1 MRGYFGLG
9 QLSAT
14 EKSDILDQHKSLY
27 NGYQTMQ
34 PQVSNT
40 QPLYTYDFAGDKD
53 GMVVNNK
60 GEVKKY
66 TNMGIN
72 EQVNQSTGPYDECFI
87 SQGIPKEKI
96 PQFCK
101 SWETMGKCASEM
113 MKGEFYKTTEFMDKV
128 DAALDCMFKKIREEK
143 DYGIN
148 EQVESKEM
156 CEQCGGRMTEGICE
170 QCGGGE
176 MEEATGK
183 LDDIYDEED
192 LNPSAGF
199 DYIEGSSNSTD
210 TFEKMHHMKKIKSE
224 GEYEDPDNED
234 DGFEDLQAGEEIDED
249 ETDGKPYE
257 MGKRGMKA
265 SRARSSFTPT
275 PQENEILNNLFG
287 QYGDDIPPI
296 VIRYLRK
303 LPRKTLLNRLVRV
316 GLIDKDLLQGKET
329 IDEQGYTG
337 GGNAPD
343 MDLSNIKP
351 AYDFVS
357 DGPMAGGDVYPTEGE
372 IEEEMS
378 PEDKMRYKRRGITY
392 DNLLSFIDYEKTQWD
407 MCHDFSDEFEYA
419 DNIISSAID
428 NFFAETGQ
436 DYENDNLFDELHD
449 ICKDWFGEDLI
460 SGYYQECEGH
470 EEEEDEE
477 DFMFM
482 ESAFADEIDEVDVS
496 GSQGIYGEMDPPYD
510 FDSEGPGKAGP
521 YQRSS
526 YNEEE
531 VEDEEEFEI
540 DEDLQESFNNQ
551 KNKITEMMSRMK
563 IIK

>member
-1 MRGYFGLG
+1 MSNEKMEKEKYLLIKLIVMRGYFGLG

-14 EKSDILDQHKSLY
+14 EKQNILDQHKSLY

-72 EQVNQSTGPYDECFI
+72 EQVEG
-87 SQGIPKEKI
+87 
-96 PQFCK
+96 
-101 SWETMGKCASEM
+101 
-113 MKGEFYKTTEFMDKV
+113 
-128 DAALDCMFKKIREEK
+128 
-143 DYGIN
+143 
-148 EQVESKEM
+148 KEM

-170 QCGGGE
+170 QCGSGD
-176 MEEATGK
+176 MEEGVGK

-199 DYIEGSSNSTD
+199 DYIEGPSNSID
-210 TFEKMHHMKKIKSE
+210 TFEKMHKNLYKE
-224 GEYEDPDNED
+224 DEYEDPDNED
-234 DGFEDLQAGEEIDED
+234 DGFEDLEVGDQIDED
-249 ETDGKPYE
+249 ETDDMPYE
-257 MGKRGMKA
+257 KGKRGMKA
-265 SRARSSFTPT
+265 SRARASFIPT

-287 QYGDDIPPI
+287 QYGEDIPPI

-303 LPRKTLLNRLVRV
+303 LPRKTLLNRLIRV
-316 GLIDKDLLQGKET
+316 GLIDKDLLKGSET
-329 IDEQGYTG
+329 INEQGYTG

-343 MDLSNIKP
+343 MDLSNIDP
-351 AYDFVS
+351 AYDFIS

-372 IEEEMS
+372 MGEQA
-378 PEDKMRYKRRGITY
+378 PEDMLKYRIRGVTY
-392 DNLLSFIDYEKTQWD
+392 SNLLTFIEYEKDQFDT
-407 MCHDFSDEFEYA
+407 CKDFGDEFEYA
-419 DNIISSAID
+419 DNVITTALD
-428 NFFAETGQ
+428 TFFIETEQ
-436 DYENDNLFDELHD
+436 ELHSD
-449 ICKDWFGEDLI
+449 FYFEVHDMCKDWFGEDLI
-460 SGYYQECEGH
+460 IEYMEECGGQEEK
-470 EEEEDEE
+470 EEE

-540 DEDLQESFNNQ
+540 DEDLQESFHNQ
-551 KNKITEMMSRMK
+551 KNKIVEMMSRMK
-563 IIK
+563 VIK

>member
-72 EQVNQSTGPYDECFI
+72 EQV
-87 SQGIPKEKI
+87 
-96 PQFCK
+96 
-101 SWETMGKCASEM
+101 
-113 MKGEFYKTTEFMDKV
+113 
-128 DAALDCMFKKIREEK
+128 
-143 DYGIN
+143 
-148 EQVESKEM
+148 ESKEM

-176 MEEATGK
+176 MEEGVGK

-265 SRARSSFTPT
+265 SRARASFTPT

-287 QYGDDIPPI
+287 QYGEDIPPI

-337 GGNAPD
+337 GGNAPN
-343 MDLSNIKP
+343 MDINIEP
-351 AYDFVS
+351 AYNFRS
-357 DGPMAGGDVYPTEGE
+357 NGPDEVYPTEGE
-372 IEEEMS
+372 MEEQT
-378 PEDKMRYKRRGITY
+378 PEDNTRYRRRGITY

-407 MCHDFSDEFEYA
+407 ACHDFSDEFEYA

-436 DYENDNLFDELHD
+436 DYENDDLFDELHD
-449 ICKDWFGEDLI
+449 ICKDWFGEELL
-460 SGYYQECEGH
+460 SSYYEECGGQ
-470 EEEEDEE
+470 EEEEEE

-496 GSQGIYGEMDPPYD
+496 GSQGIYGEMEPPYV
-510 FDSEGPGKAGP
+510 FDPEGPGKAGP

-526 YNEEE
+526 YYEEE
-531 VEDEEEFEI
+531 DEDEESEEDFEL
-540 DEDLQESFNNQ
+540 DEDLKESFMEQ
-551 KNKITEMMSRMK
+551 KNKVMKMMNRMK

>member
-14 EKSDILDQHKSLY
+14 EKQDILDQHKSLY

-40 QPLYTYDFAGDKD
+40 QPLYVYDFAGDKD

-72 EQVNQSTGPYDECFI
+72 EQY
-87 SQGIPKEKI
+87 EKA
-96 PQFCK
+96 
-101 SWETMGKCASEM
+101 G
-113 MKGEFYKTTEFMDKV
+113 V
-128 DAALDCMFKKIREEK
+128 
-143 DYGIN
+143 
-148 EQVESKEM
+148 
-156 CEQCGGRMTEGICE
+156 CEQCGGTMREDVCE
-170 QCGGGE
+170 QCGGKMEGE
-176 MEEATGK
+176 VEEGVGK

-199 DYIEGSSNSTD
+199 DYIEGSSNSVD
-210 TFEKMHHMKKIKSE
+210 TFEKMHKNLYKE
-224 GEYEDPDNED
+224 DEYEDDDNED
-234 DGFEDLQAGEEIDED
+234 DGFEDLE
-249 ETDGKPYE
+249 
-257 MGKRGMKA
+257 
-265 SRARSSFTPT
+265 
-275 PQENEILNNLFG
+275 L
-287 QYGDDIPPI
+287 GDQ
-296 VIRYLRK
+296 L
-303 LPRKTLLNRLVRV
+303 
-316 GLIDKDLLQGKET
+316 
-329 IDEQGYTG
+329 DEQGYTG

-343 MDLSNIKP
+343 MDISNIEP
-351 AYDFVS
+351 AYNFQS
-357 DGPMAGGDVYPTEGE
+357 DGPDEVYPTEGE
-372 IEEEMS
+372 MEEQS
-378 PEDKMRYKRRGITY
+378 PEDNMRYRRRGIIY

-436 DYENDNLFDELHD
+436 DSETDEFFDKLHD

-460 SGYYQECEGH
+460 SGYYQECGGQ
-470 EEEEDEE
+470 EEEEEE

-510 FDSEGPGKAGP
+510 FDSKGPGKAGP
-521 YQRSS
+521 YQRTS
-526 YNEEE
+526 YNEEEIDEME

-540 DEDLQESFNNQ
+540 DEDLQESFHNQ
-551 KNKITEMMSRMK
+551 KNKIMEMMSRMK
-563 IIK
+563 VIK

>member
-14 EKSDILDQHKSLY
+14 EKQDILNQHKSVY

-53 GMVVNNK
+53 GIVVNNK

-66 TNMGIN
+66 TNM
-72 EQVNQSTGPYDECFI
+72 
-87 SQGIPKEKI
+87 
-96 PQFCK
+96 
-101 SWETMGKCASEM
+101 
-113 MKGEFYKTTEFMDKV
+113 
-128 DAALDCMFKKIREEK
+128 
-143 DYGIN
+143 GIN

-176 MEEATGK
+176 MEEGVGK

-199 DYIEGSSNSTD
+199 DYIEGPSNSTD
-210 TFEKMHHMKKIKSE
+210 TFEKMHKNLYKE
-224 GEYEDPDNED
+224 DEYEDPDNED
-234 DGFEDLQAGEEIDED
+234 DGFEDLEVGDQIDED
-249 ETDGKPYE
+249 ETDDKPYE
-257 MGKRGMKA
+257 KGPRGMKA
-265 SRARSSFTPT
+265 SRARASFIPS
-275 PQENEILNNLFG
+275 PKENEILSNLFG
-287 QYGDDIPPI
+287 QYGEDIPPI

-303 LPRKTLLNRLVRV
+303 LPRKTLLNRLVKV

-343 MDLSNIKP
+343 MDLSNIEP

-372 IEEEMS
+372 MEEQMS
-378 PEDKMRYKRRGITY
+378 PEDMLRYKRRGVTY
-392 DNLLSFIDYEKTQWD
+392 GNLLTFIEWEKDQFD
-407 MCHDFSDEFEYA
+407 MCKDFGDEFEYA
-419 DNIISSAID
+419 DNIISTALD
-428 NFFAETGQ
+428 TFFLETGQ
-436 DYENDNLFDELHD
+436 ELHSD
-449 ICKDWFGEDLI
+449 FYYEVHDLCKEWFGEDLI
-460 SGYYQECEGH
+460 TEFVQECGGEDQ
-470 EEEEDEE
+470 EEDEEE

-482 ESAFADEIDEVDVS
+482 ESAFADEEIEEANDVS
-496 GSQGIYGEMDPPYD
+496 GSQGIYGAMEPPYD

-526 YNEEE
+526 YYEEKMDEME

-540 DEDLQESFNNQ
+540 DEDLQESFYTQ
-551 KNKITEMMSRMK
+551 KTKISEMFNRMK
-563 IIK
+563 VIK

>member
-1 MRGYFGLG
+1 LSNEKNEKIKVFINKLLVMRGYFGLG

-14 EKSDILDQHKSLY
+14 EKSDILDQHKSVY

-40 QPLYTYDFAGDKD
+40 QPLYTYDFAGDKE
-53 GMVVNNK
+53 GLVVNNK

-72 EQVNQSTGPYDECFI
+72 EQV
-87 SQGIPKEKI
+87 K
-96 PQFCK
+96 
-101 SWETMGKCASEM
+101 
-113 MKGEFYKTTEFMDKV
+113 
-128 DAALDCMFKKIREEK
+128 
-143 DYGIN
+143 
-148 EQVESKEM
+148 SKEM

-170 QCGGGE
+170 QCADTE
-176 MEEATGK
+176 MEEGVGK
-183 LDDIYDEED
+183 LDDIYNVKD
-192 LNPSAGF
+192 LGDNDF
-199 DYIEGSSNSTD
+199 DYVEGGGND
-210 TFEKMHHMKKIKSE
+210 YGTFEKMHHMKKIKSE

-234 DGFEDLQAGEEIDED
+234 DGFEDIQAGEEMDED
-249 ETDGKPYE
+249 DTDGKPYE

-265 SRARSSFTPT
+265 SRARASFTPT

-287 QYGDDIPPI
+287 QYGEDIPPI

-316 GLIDKDLLQGKET
+316 GLIDKDLLQGRET

-343 MDLSNIKP
+343 MDISNIKP

-372 IEEEMS
+372 MEEQS
-378 PEDKMRYKRRGITY
+378 PEDNMRYRRRGIVY

-419 DNIISSAID
+419 DNIISSAIE

-436 DYENDNLFDELHD
+436 DPETDEFFDELHD

-460 SGYYQECEGH
+460 SGYHEECEGH
-470 EEEEDEE
+470 EEEE

-540 DEDLQESFNNQ
+540 DEDLQESFHNQ

>member
-9 QLSAT
+9 QLSAA

-72 EQVNQSTGPYDECFI
+72 EQV
-87 SQGIPKEKI
+87 
-96 PQFCK
+96 
-101 SWETMGKCASEM
+101 
-113 MKGEFYKTTEFMDKV
+113 
-128 DAALDCMFKKIREEK
+128 EE
-143 DYGIN
+143 
-148 EQVESKEM
+148 KEM

-199 DYIEGSSNSTD
+199 DYIEGPSNSTD

-234 DGFEDLQAGEEIDED
+234 DGFEDLEVGDQIDED

-265 SRARSSFTPT
+265 SRARASFTPS

-287 QYGDDIPPI
+287 QYGEDIPPI

-316 GLIDKDLLQGKET
+316 GLIDKDLLKGSET

-343 MDLSNIKP
+343 MDISNIKS

-372 IEEEMS
+372 MEEQIS
-378 PEDKMRYKRRGITY
+378 PEQIMYYKRRGIVY
-392 DNLLSFIDYEKTQWD
+392 SNILSFIEAAKGDFD
-407 MCHDFSDEFEYA
+407 MCHDFGDEFEYG
-419 DNIISSAID
+419 DNIIGSALSD
-428 NFFAETGQ
+428 FFVQIGEEL
-436 DYENDNLFDELHD
+436 DSDFYYEVYDL
-449 ICKDWFGEDLI
+449 CKDWFGEDLI
-460 SGYYQECEGH
+460 TEYMEECGGQ
-470 EEEEDEE
+470 EEEEEE

-521 YQRSS
+521 YQRTS
-526 YNEEE
+526 YNEEEIDEME

-540 DEDLQESFNNQ
+540 DEDLQESFHNQ